1 MIHVLWRCR
10 FSLAVAA
17 AAAMGVRCGSEAAA
31 QTVPEWRLTD
41 VHEYPESDR
50 APLTFVSEMR
60 DAGANGGVYV
70 SDLRTPGILEFDGE
84 GRLVRVLGT
93 RGEGPGE
100 FERVWRFGVR
110 DDTVWAI
117 DGGTPRLALFDREGR
132 VARTIRSASLGHI
145 EGYLRIVPMAWL
157 GGEAVLVIAEEDT
170 RMRVLRALRVEG
182 HAVKRLPLALHQKD
196 RWFVI
201 PEPGRPPGTSS
212 YHQPFGHYDLMGV
225 GGDGR
230 GVWTVVRGPNGSRGA
245 GLPAG
250 VGSFELRGFEEGR
263 GARQLTIA
271 YPLREMTRDHIESW
285 FEGWKRAP
293 IIRFWLDRG
302 VFPSMA
308 AIREAAVGAL
318 EIPQYLPPVSN
329 AGSGLKDRG
338 ILVTDEGI
346 LLEEW
351 HDREPGD
358 ARWMVVDPERGLV
371 AYLTVPAPY
380 RLMDLSARWAWCV
393 RIDEFDRPI
402 LARFR
407 VIRQQGR

>member
-1 MIHVLWRCR
+1 MNVFPSESDSRGDRGEQSDDLLFQIIAEYL
-10 FSLAVAA
+10 AA
-17 AAAMGVRCGSEAAA
+17 AEAGPAG
-31 QTVPEWRLTD
+31 
-41 VHEYPESDR
+41 R
-50 APLTFVSEMR
+50 AL
-60 DAGANGGVYV
+60 AGAPV
-70 SDLRTPGILEFDGE
+70 F
-84 GRLVRVLGT
+84 VLGNS
-93 RGEGPGE
+93 
-100 FERVWRFGVR
+100 
-110 DDTVWAI
+110 
-117 DGGTPRLALFDREGR
+117 GTLA
-132 VARTIRSASLGHI
+132 A
-145 EGYLRIVPMAWL
+145 
-157 GGEAVLVIAEEDT
+157 
-170 RMRVLRALRVEG
+170 
-182 HAVKRLPLALHQKD
+182 
-196 RWFVI
+196 FVI

-338 ILVTDEGI
+338 ILVTDGGI